1 MNMAV
6 DLDDPFGV
14 PDLNRVPAHCTDDAP
29 DDDVRSQAE
38 FEDGLGH
45 SDDLPIPGQ
54 SDTSTKASD
63 PSAELAVSD
72 DPFADESDTVTA
84 KPSRLPADKPLVDE
98 AGTDNA
104 ATIYDFGPPPS
115 ATRLG
120 MFDQQIERMR
130 GPVEPTRP
138 AANATPPIRFRAAGE
153 LQVKPIAWLVDGYV
167 EEDALVVMFGPPGE
181 GKSFIALDLSC
192 CIATGFD
199 FHGHTVQQGAV
210 FYIAGEGHNGIA
222 RRLESWAK
230 HNGTSLTGAALF
242 VSEGATDLAN
252 ATNAVRVA
260 EAVQSLADAT
270 GKHPALIVIDTLA
283 RNFGGDEN
291 SATDVGN
298 FVRHVDTHLRHKWNA
313 TTLIVHHSGKDG
325 GRGARGS
332 SALKGAADAEYE
344 VGRNAEDKI
353 IRLTPRKMKDAE
365 EPAPLAFELVGISIV
380 DTAGQPVGG
389 AALSAIEH
397 TAPTSPAST
406 GMGKNQQAALA
417 ALKAMHDG
425 ISERLASQ
433 GREDHSV
440 HILTSD
446 WRQRC
451 EASGMQ
457 PKRFNEARDGLLKRG
472 VISLSGP
479 HVTLNA

>member
-1 MNMAV
+1 MNKVV

-14 PDLNRVPAHCTDDAP
+14 PDLNSVSAHCTDDAS

-38 FEDGLGH
+38 FKVGLRH
-45 SDDLPIPGQ
+45 SDDLQRPGR
-54 SDTSTKASD
+54 SDTPTKAPD
-63 PSAELAVSD
+63 PSADLAVSD
-72 DPFADESDTVTA
+72 DQFADE
-84 KPSRLPADKPLVDE
+84 PSA
-98 AGTDNA
+98 DNA
-104 ATIYDFGPPPS
+104 ATTYDFGLPPPV
-115 ATRLG
+115 TRLG
-120 MFDQQIERMR
+120 MFDKQIERMR
-130 GPVEPTRP
+130 GPVEPRGS
-138 AANATPPIRFRAAGE
+138 AANASPLVRFRAADE
-153 LQVKPIAWLVDGYV
+153 LQVKPIAWRVDGYV

-192 CIATGFD
+192 CIATGLS

-230 HNGTSLTGAALF
+230 HNETPLAGAALF
-242 VSEGATDLAN
+242 ISEGATDLAN

-298 FVRHVDTHLRHKWNA
+298 FVRHVDTHLRHKWKA

-353 IRLTPRKMKDAE
+353 IRLMPRKMKDAE
-365 EPAPLAFELVGISIV
+365 EPAPLAFELVGVSIV
-380 DTAGQPVGG
+380 DTSGQPVGG
-389 AALSAIEH
+389 AALSAVEH
-397 TAPTSPAST
+397 TAPTSPASA
-406 GMGKNQQAALA
+406 GMGKNQQAALTE
-417 ALKAMHDG
+417 LNGVHSE
-425 ISERLASQ
+425 ISDRLASQ
-433 GREDHSV
+433 GREGHPV

-457 PKRFNEARDGLLKRG
+457 PKRFNEARDGLIKRG

-479 HVTLNA
+479 HVLLNA